1 MWVIVKMVKNSL
13 GNESPVIILNGE
25 SEILEFETKEKAEQM
40 KVLFETNSTS
50 RNKYFVKELKTM

>member
-25 SEILEFETKEKAEQM
+25 SEILEFESREKAEQM

-50 RNKYFVKELKTM
+50 KNKYFVKELKTM